1 MTQPAIKEPGPTT
14 IASSIGFDHFVICRL
29 RHARIRMQI
38 ALNHINT
45 VGTALTAGWID
56 GEDAL
61 AMLGESGLLDFVT
74 GASS

>member
-1 MTQPAIKEPGPTT
+1 MTTATVRKSTTLEPSGD
-14 IASSIGFDHFVICRL
+14 FDTFVICRL

-45 VGTALTAGWID
+45 VGTALAAGWID
-56 GEDAL
+56 GDDAL

>member
-1 MTQPAIKEPGPTT
+1 MTQPAIKEVEP
-14 IASSIGFDHFVICRL
+14 SSGFDNFVICRL
-29 RHARIRMQI
+29 RYARIQMQI
-38 ALNHINT
+38 ALNQINT

-56 GEDAL
+56 GDDAL